1 MSIYTYKFQTSILED
16 IQYFEEI
23 FKMYIIDIVNSE
35 VDESLYINVEFSSY
49 KTLEEIQDIIYEYDE
64 LEFESIEET
73 LNYSDK
79 YIGKEKYIDY

>member
-79 YIGKEKYIDY
+79 YTGKEKYIDY